1 MISRFSIL
9 LAALVTLTSSMTVFA
24 QEKATVTVECKDVRI
39 REDAQKFFTDNLTT
53 ESTKKDVSNLI
64 KRFYFQWPIKDIVLE
79 QNEYMYKFQ
88 IEVKSTVTEYDV
100 QGNSAVK
107 EADIVR
113 ELKEEQTLYQGDDV
127 ATALLNRAKTY
138 YEFRGFYNA
147 EISLNKID
155 RKETGT
161 MKIIVKVKEN
171 KPCMIEKIDFS
182 GEVNTGWV
190 RKVRRQL
197 QWKKKMRCDQEKI
210 QSQITKM
217 REKFNRKRY
226 YQFDIRNPELDY
238 TDETKTKAILRPELT
253 IGSRILIDFKGNQYA
268 FERNELMKKAIF
280 LDQEK
285 KFNPSFE
292 NSAVQGIK
300 DFYVSRGYPFAEVN
314 LRQKSD
320 KTTKRFVFEINRGPV
335 IRLTEIKF
343 EGNREIKSPRLESQF
358 KLLAPIWTKKGMYAQ
373 NEIPEIVNGLLAYY
387 QSLGYLHVYF
397 MEPAVDIDREKHTA
411 KLLLK
416 LQEGSPSYVEEFI
429 VRNNVF
435 MKTKEI
441 NKFFNVKKDDP
452 IDPVDLRDAAQ
463 KLEYE
468 YQTKGFKYAKVK
480 LPEVDSIT
488 EGYNQYIVDIEEGP
502 RIRVGD
508 IILQGNFSTKDVV
521 ITRELTF
528 KSGDL
533 LNPQQIRESR
543 RRLLRLGFFKSV
555 TLAEKVRDDLEDV
568 EDVVITVIEQKK
580 RSMILRPGVST
591 DDGGRLAGSFGYT
604 NIAGTGRSAL
614 LSGRINH
621 QFDDKAIW
629 ENRAVFTYLEPQ
641 IFNFA
646 TGKVNLIQERS
657 EEQQFDITR
666 TSLILGLEKLVFS
679 WLRTTLQWELEFRS
693 PFNVEPNVVLSPLD
707 QTRAR
712 FGSVGTIVDFD
723 FRDNLL
729 NASRGSFHR
738 IQANFYDQNLLSD
751 ADFFQIFTR
760 NSFYIPIYRRVRSV
774 LSVRGGFSATRGV
787 TKDAGIKQ
795 IPIEKRFR
803 LGGNASLRG
812 FGRNCVGGLPSGV
825 PENCSDAVLTQAP
838 GGNTMVN
845 YLWDLL
851 LPLNNS
857 VDFVVFTDGGNAFL
871 NTSDFN
877 LWDIR
882 TTAGFGIRYNTVV
895 GPLRVD
901 YGVKLDRRTGE
912 SFGAFH
918 FAVGQF

>member
-1 MISRFSIL
+1 MTWALTWSSDLISRISIL
-9 LAALVTLTSSMTVFA
+9 FFALVTLASTGITHA
-24 QEKATVTVECKDVRI
+24 QQQAHVIVECKDLRI
-39 REDAQKFFTDNLTT
+39 KQDAQQFFSSNLTP
-53 ESTKKDVSNLI
+53 ESTKKDVSNLM
-64 KRFYFQWPIKDIVLE
+64 KRFYFQWPIKDIRME
-79 QNEYMYKFQ
+79 MNDYTYKFE
-88 IEVKSTVTEYDV
+88 IEIKSTVVEYDV

-113 ELKEEQTLYQGDDV
+113 QLKEEQTLYQGDNV
-127 ATALLNRAKTY
+127 AEALLQRTRTY
-138 YEFRGFYNA
+138 YELRGFYNP
-147 EISLNKID
+147 EIELTTID

-161 MKIIVKVKEN
+161 MKVIVKVKEN

-182 GEVNTGWV
+182 GEVKTGWV

-197 QWKKKMRCDQEKI
+197 QWKNNMRCDQEKI
-210 QSQITKM
+210 QSQIVKLK
-217 REKFNRKRY
+217 EKYARKRY
-226 YQFDIRNPELDY
+226 YQFDIRDPVLEY
-238 TDETKTKAILRPELT
+238 TDDSKTKAILKPELT
-253 IGSRILIDFKGNQYA
+253 IGARILIDFHGNQYS
-268 FERNELMKKAIF
+268 FERNELMKRAIF

-300 DFYVSRGYPFAEVN
+300 DFYVSRGYPFAQVD
-314 LRQKSD
+314 LRQKTD
-320 KTTKRFVFEINRGPV
+320 PTTKRFIFDIDRGPV
-335 IRLTEIKF
+335 IRLKSIRF
-343 EGNREIKSPRLESQF
+343 EGNREISSEKLEKQF
-358 KLLAPIWTKKGMYAQ
+358 WLLAPIWTKKRLYAE
-373 NEIPEIVNGLLAYY
+373 NEIPEIINGLLAFY

-397 MEPAVDIDREKHTA
+397 MEPAVDIDRDKHSA

-416 LQEGSPSYVEEFI
+416 LQEGSPSYFEDFI
-429 VRNNVF
+429 IRNNVF
-435 MKTKEI
+435 MKTKDI
-441 NKFFNVKKDDP
+441 NKFFDVKRDDP
-452 IDPVDLRDAAQ
+452 IDPVALRDAAQ

-480 LPEVDSIT
+480 LPDVDSIT
-488 EGYNQYIVDIEEGP
+488 EGYNQYIVDIDEGP

-508 IILQGNFSTKDVV
+508 IILQGNFSTRDYV

-533 LNPQQIRESR
+533 LNPEQIRESR

-555 TLAEKVRDDLEDV
+555 TIGEKVRDDLKDV
-568 EDVVITVIEQKK
+568 EDIVITVIEQKK
-580 RSMILRPGVST
+580 RSMILKPGVST
-591 DDGGRLAGSFGYT
+591 DDGGRLSGSFGYT
-604 NIAGTGRSAL
+604 NIAGTGRSAF
-614 LSGRINH
+614 LSGRVNH

-646 TGKVNLIQERS
+646 TGKFNLIQERS
-657 EEQQFDITR
+657 EEQQFDISR
-666 TSLILGLEKLVFS
+666 TSIVLGLEKLVYS
-679 WLRTTLQWELEFRS
+679 WLRTTLQWELEFRT
-693 PFNVEPNVVLSPLD
+693 PFNLEPNVVLSPLD

-712 FGSVGTIVDFD
+712 FGSMGAIIDFD

-729 NASRGSFHR
+729 NATKGSFHR

-787 TKDAGIKQ
+787 TKDQGIEQ

-803 LGGNASLRG
+803 LGGNSSLRG
-812 FGRNCVGGLPSGV
+812 FGRNCVGGLPSNV

-838 GGNTMVN
+838 GGNTMIN

-871 NTSDFN
+871 NTSDFDLMN
-877 LWDIR
+877 IR
-882 TTAGFGIRYNTVV
+882 TTAGFGIRYEIRSSA
-895 GPLRVD
+895 P
-901 YGVKLDRRTGE
+901 
-912 SFGAFH
+912 
-918 FAVGQF
+918 FAWIMG